1 MNLLIVEDDIEIND
15 LLKNFLESEGYN
27 VVSAYDGKM
36 ALDFFNQNKFDLIL
50 LDIMI
55 PKIDGISVIKY
66 IRDNSI
72 VPIIVISAKDSDF
85 DKTIG
90 LGLGAD
96 DYITKPFS
104 MIEVLARIK
113 AQIRR
118 TTKYSSISIYSNSIL
133 KFADIVINLDN
144 YSVYK
149 NNNKIELTNKEF
161 EILRL
166 LVENPN
172 KVYTKSQIY
181 SSVWNEA
188 YINDENA
195 VNVHISRLRNKIE
208 DDSKNPKYII
218 TVWGIGYRVGDFVI
232 EKG

>member
-36 ALDFFNQNKFDLIL
+36 ALDFFNQNNFDLIL